1 MTIVFA
7 WQKEDFQT
15 LVESC
20 ERDDDTPY
28 ILKYLPRDGAVVE
41 AGCGLGRY
49 VKYLAD
55 RGYAVHGLEYGGE
68 AVQALHESCPELKV
82 VQGDVA
88 RLPYAAESIAGMI
101 SLGVIEH
108 FPEGCETPLAEM
120 YRVLR
125 PGGIAIV
132 SVPCFN
138 LVRRLKKVLFV
149 HELRH
154 YGNPV
159 RQAKLS
165 KTVRRLA
172 GRAPVPKLA
181 YNRNGT
187 FRYNVSP
194 TFGQFF
200 EYRLT
205 RQEFESALRTAG
217 FTILE
222 SAPIAH
228 MDGVYH
234 EFGEWLVKLRE
245 WKFYP
250 NAAGRALNALL
261 SKFPFAHNHMHL
273 CVVRKPLE
281 PPMNAD
287 EQR

>member
-1 MTIVFA
+1 MTIVFE
-7 WQKEDFQT
+7 WKKEDFQR

-20 ERDDDTPY
+20 ERDEDTPY
-28 ILKYLPRDGAVVE
+28 ILKYLPKDGVVVE
-41 AGCGLGRY
+41 AGCGLGRF

-55 RGYAVHGLEYGGE
+55 RGYEAHGLEYGGE
-68 AVQALHESCPELKV
+68 AVAVIREVCPELRV

-108 FPEGCETPLAEM
+108 FTEGCETPLAEI

-125 PGGIAIV
+125 RGGIAIV
-132 SVPCFN
+132 TVPSFN
-138 LVRRLKKVLFV
+138 FVRRLKKFLYV

-154 YGNPV
+154 YANPV

-165 KTVRRLA
+165 NTVRRLA

-181 YNRNGT
+181 HNRNGKV
-187 FRYNVSP
+187 RYNVFP
-194 TFGQFF
+194 TFGEFF

-205 RQEFESALRTAG
+205 PPEFELALRKAG

-228 MDGVYH
+228 IDGVYH
-234 EFGEWLVKLRE
+234 EFGEWLVKFHD

-250 NAAGRALNALL
+250 NAAGRALNSLL
-261 SKFPFAHNHMHL
+261 QRVPFANNHMHL
-273 CVVRKPLE
+273 CVVKKS
-281 PPMNAD
+281 
-287 EQR
+287 

>member
-1 MTIVFA
+1 MTIVFE
-7 WQKEDFQT
+7 WKKEDFQG

-20 ERDDDTPY
+20 ERDEDTPY
-28 ILKYLPRDGAVVE
+28 ILKYLPKDGVVVE
-41 AGCGLGRY
+41 AGCGMGRF
-49 VKYLAD
+49 VKYFAD
-55 RGYAVHGLEYGGE
+55 RGYRIHGLEYGGE
-68 AVQALHESCPELKV
+68 TLDAIRQLCPELRL
-82 VQGDVA
+82 VQGDIL

-101 SLGVIEH
+101 SLGVVEH
-108 FPEGCETPLAEM
+108 FPKGCETPLAEM

-132 SVPCFN
+132 TVPSFN
-138 LVRRLKKVLFV
+138 LVRRLKKFLYV

-154 YGNPV
+154 FGNPV

-172 GRAPVPKLA
+172 GRTPVPKLA
-181 YNRNGT
+181 HNRSGK
-187 FRYNVSP
+187 FRYNVFP
-194 TFGQFF
+194 TFGEFF

-205 RQEFESALRTAG
+205 KNEFETALRRTG

-234 EFGEWLVKLRE
+234 EFGEWLVKLRD

-250 NAAGRALNALL
+250 NAAGRVLNSIL
-261 SKFPFAHNHMHL
+261 SRFPFANNHMHL
-273 CVVRKPLE
+273 CAVKKS
-281 PPMNAD
+281 
-287 EQR
+287 

>member
-7 WQKEDFQT
+7 WKKEDFQT

-20 ERDDDTPY
+20 ERGEDTPY
-28 ILKYLPRDGAVVE
+28 ILKYLPKDGVVVE
-41 AGCGLGRY
+41 AGCGLGRF
-49 VKYLAD
+49 VKYFAD
-55 RGYAVHGLEYGGE
+55 RGYDIHGLEYGGE
-68 AVQALHESCPELKV
+68 TLHAIRELCPELRV
-82 VQGDVA
+82 VQGDVL

-125 PGGIAIV
+125 HGGIAIV
-132 SVPCFN
+132 SVPSFN
-138 LVRRLKKVLFV
+138 QVRRLKKRLYVD
-149 HELRH
+149 EIRW
-154 YGNPV
+154 YGNV
-159 RQAKLS
+159 ILQAKLS
-165 KTVRRLA
+165 STVRRLA
-172 GRAPVPKLA
+172 GKAPLA
-181 YNRNGT
+181 KKPPYNRNGQGS
-187 FRYNVSP
+187 YHINP
-194 TFGQFF
+194 TFGEFF

-205 RQEFESALRTAG
+205 KDEFEEALRRAG

-234 EFGEWLVKLRE
+234 EFGEWAVKFRD

-261 SKFPFAHNHMHL
+261 ARVPFANNHMHL
-273 CVVRKPLE
+273 CVGKKS
-281 PPMNAD
+281 
-287 EQR
+287 